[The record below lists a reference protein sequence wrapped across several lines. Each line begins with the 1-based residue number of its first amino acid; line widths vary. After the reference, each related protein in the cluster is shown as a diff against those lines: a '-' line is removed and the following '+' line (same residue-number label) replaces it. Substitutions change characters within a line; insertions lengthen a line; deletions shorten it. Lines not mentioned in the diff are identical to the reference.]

1 MTKNVHKKL
10 FPFLLSII
18 FSFALNAQQID
29 SSKRKDIITNIDTSK
44 KWVTVSFGLNVGLA
58 FNRSTSTGWF
68 SGDYSTLTTPS
79 IGLALRLNLYKK
91 WSIGAGF
98 SRYNMQFTSTKILTA
113 TIKAPSTIASEPDYL
128 LDYKGRIRI
137 FCNVY
142 EIPFEISYK
151 FNKMKNCHIPIISVG
166 ATYTHY
172 YYPSQQDFPYD
183 YISVERRNSG
193 SKPIEEK
200 VLHPNRNINTLSFAD
215 KIQFSPFLTI
225 GIIRAFSEHSFL
237 KLNAKCALYQNTAI
251 STLQSN
257 SEDATR
263 SSNFKTLQLGLNAE
277 YFIIF

>member
-29 SSKRKDIITNIDTSK
+29 SSKKKDIIANIDTSK
-44 KWVTVSFGLNVGLA
+44 KWATVSFGLNVGLA

-79 IGLALRLNLYKK
+79 IALTLRLNLNKK
-91 WSIGAGF
+91 WSIGSGF
-98 SRYNMQFTSTKILTA
+98 SRYNMQSTSTKILTA
-113 TIKAPSTIASEPDYL
+113 TIEAPSTIASEPNYL

-166 ATYTHY
+166 TTYTHY

-183 YISVERRNSG
+183 YISVERRASG
-193 SKPIEEK
+193 SKPVEDK
-200 VLHPNRNINTLSFAD
+200 VLRPYPNPDRFSFTD
-215 KIQFSPFLTI
+215 KIRFSPFVTI

-237 KLNAKCALYQNTAI
+237 KLNAKCALYQNTTI
-251 STLQSN
+251 STLRSN
-257 SEDATR
+257 SEDVTR
-263 SSNFKTLQLGLNAE
+263 SSDFKTLQLGLNAE
-277 YFIIF
+277 YFITF